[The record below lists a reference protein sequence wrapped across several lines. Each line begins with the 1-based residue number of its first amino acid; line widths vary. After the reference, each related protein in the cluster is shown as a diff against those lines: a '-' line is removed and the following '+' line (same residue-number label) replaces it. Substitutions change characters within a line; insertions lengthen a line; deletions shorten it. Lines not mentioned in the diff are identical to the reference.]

1 MNTYLG
7 NLKNRTQPKKSQNQQ
22 VFFTNQVSALIRPPY
37 NVLSIIVQFILIHI
51 TVRVFDWGSTYQS
64 NLKRL
69 ITLEKRVIRI
79 ISKSPFNEH
88 DNPIFV
94 SLRIRKFEDLIK

>member
-1 MNTYLG
+1 M
-7 NLKNRTQPKKSQNQQ
+7 
-22 VFFTNQVSALIRPPY
+22 
-37 NVLSIIVQFILIHI
+37 
-51 TVRVFDWGSTYQS
+51 RVFDWGSTYQS

-88 DNPIFV
+88 ANPIFV

>member
-1 MNTYLG
+1 MNTYHG
-7 NLKNRTQPKKSQNQQ
+7 NLKYRTQQEKSQNQKA
-22 VFFTNQVSALIRPPY
+22 FFTNQVSALERPPY
-37 NVLSIIVQFILIHI
+37 VLSIIVQIILIHI
-51 TVRVFDWGSTYQS
+51 TVRVFDRGSTYQS

-88 DNPIFV
+88 ANPIFV